1 MYLIVIAK
9 VQSFLSQ
16 MNDFF
21 IFLVWLYQ
29 ILEVT
34 IKNDQEQYTICDLW
48 GV

>member
-1 MYLIVIAK
+1 
-9 VQSFLSQ
+9 

-34 IKNDQEQYTICDLW
+34 IKNDQEHEVFRDVTMCYEYICINKKKM
-48 GV
+48 